1 MSETVLVYT
10 YRIFWALFLSFMLI
24 WGFRCSWQ
32 AENIKDYSGV
42 REDTAVISL
51 DPALFP
57 MLLALCTFLY
67 LILWR
72 EKGAVYLLAMITDI
86 CLFICIYFTLLIL
99 FLPVLR
105 KHYTARTCV
114 ALWLI
119 PMLLYYQPNIMFISA
134 PLPAAAILYIPGEI
148 LRICFSV
155 WIAGFGIILAV
166 QIILHILFASE
177 LERNSYP
184 VEVPELLAKWE
195 SVRKEMN
202 CRPSSR
208 LRYSPALTTPLTVG
222 LRKKKRVTYL
232 PEREY
237 TEEELKLI
245 FSHELYHVQRNDTHT
260 KFFLKFCNA
269 LGWVNPLVWAA
280 VKKAE
285 ADLELACD
293 EIVLKN
299 ADGTERRRYAELLL
313 STAGEPRGYTTCL
326 SASAKTLRY
335 RLRETQTARKR
346 RAGFILLFTVM
357 FVSSLAVGKIAIAT
371 ERGSLG
377 EITGLDLM
385 DLTEASAG
393 FGRDGEESCEIR
405 DVKRLSSYLS
415 GLQMETVLS
424 SYGTGNS
431 PLEGENTL
439 YGKMG
444 TAGGTF
450 YIHDDYLE
458 IYDSG
463 YAGQTVQ
470 YHFVE
475 PLDWEYVRALCETE
489 G

>member
-1 MSETVLVYT
+1 MSDTVFVYG
-10 YRIFWALFLSFMLI
+10 YRIFWAFFLSFMLI
-24 WGFRCSWQ
+24 WGFRSSWK

-42 REDTAVISL
+42 REDTAVISF
-51 DPALFP
+51 DPAFFP

-72 EKGAVYLLAMITDI
+72 KRGAVYLLTLITDI
-86 CLFICIYFTLLIL
+86 FLFICIYFTLLNL
-99 FLPVLR
+99 FLPILR

-134 PLPAAAILYIPGEI
+134 PLPAAAILYIPGES
-148 LRICFSV
+148 LRVFFCV
-155 WIAGFGIILAV
+155 WLAGFGIILAV
-166 QIILHILFASE
+166 QVISHILFASE
-177 LERNSYP
+177 LEQNSYP
-184 VEVPELLAKWE
+184 VEDPELLAKWE

-202 CRPSSR
+202 CRPFAR
-208 LRYSPALTTPLTVG
+208 LRYSPALTTPLTIG

-232 PEREY
+232 PERKY
-237 TEEELKLI
+237 KEEELELV
-245 FSHELYHVQRNDTHT
+245 FSHELHHVQRNDTHT

-269 LGWVNPLVWAA
+269 LGWVNPLVWTA
-280 VKKAE
+280 VRKAE

-299 ADGTERRRYAELLL
+299 ADGAERRRYAELLL
-313 STAGEPRGYTTCL
+313 SAAGESRGYTTCL
-326 SASAKTLRY
+326 SASARTLRY
-335 RLRETQTARKR
+335 RLKETQAERKR
-346 RAGFILLFTVM
+346 RAGFVLLFTVM
-357 FVSSLAVGKIAIAT
+357 FGSSLAVGKIAVAT
-371 ERGSLG
+371 ERGNLE
-377 EITGLDLM
+377 EITGLDM
-385 DLTEASAG
+385 TDLTKASAG
-393 FGRDGEESCEIR
+393 FGRGSEVSYDIR
-405 DVKRLSSYLS
+405 DMERLSSYLS

-431 PLEGENTL
+431 SLEGENTL

-463 YAGQTVQ
+463 YAGRTVQ

-475 PLDWEYVRALCETE
+475 PLDWEYVLALCKR
-489 G
+489 